1 VSAHFDV
8 SDDKMKSVSTDNLVR
23 PSVAVLGGC
32 GHVGLPLAL
41 SFAAKGCEV
50 TIVDINPAAVA
61 AVNQGV
67 VGFIEEGA
75 EELLRQHIGKN
86 LRATTDP
93 SAVSGA
99 ENVICVVG
107 TPIDEHLN
115 PQVDK
120 LVALVDDLKD
130 HLRAGQLFV
139 LRSTVFPGA
148 TQMMAQQ
155 LQAKVPGVDV
165 AFCPERVAQGYSLK
179 EIANLPQIVSGTS
192 ERARVR
198 ARSLFGLLTEKIL
211 ELDTTEAELSKL
223 FCNAWRYIVFAVAN
237 QFYAL
242 CAANGIDYYR
252 VWEAVTRDYP
262 RMQGLPK
269 AGFAAGPCLFKDTM
283 QLSAYFNNDFTLG
296 QSAML
301 VNEGLPRILMQQ
313 LRKQGLA
320 DKTVGIIGMAFK
332 GDNDDTRESLA
343 FKMKKLLAVECK
355 QVLCSDPYA
364 KHAGLVSLEEVLETA
379 DILVIGAP
387 HSVYKSLRPAQPTL
401 DPWNHLGRGGL
412 LA

>member
-1 VSAHFDV
+1 MKTVSPD
-8 SDDKMKSVSTDNLVR
+8 SSTP

-50 TIVDINPAAVA
+50 TIVDINPKAVES
-61 AVNQGV
+61 VNNGI
-67 VGFIEEGA
+67 VGFIEEGS
-75 EELLRQHIGKN
+75 EELLRRYIGKN
-86 LRATTDP
+86 LRATTDA
-93 SAVSGA
+93 SAVRNA
-99 ENVICVVG
+99 DNVICVVG

-120 LVALVDDLKD
+120 LIGLVDDLKP

-148 TQMMAQQ
+148 TQMMAHQMQ
-155 LQAKVPGVDV
+155 EKVPGVDI

-179 EIANLPQIVSGTS
+179 EIANLPQIVSGTTP
-192 ERARVR
+192 RARTR
-198 ARSLFGLLTEKIL
+198 ARALFGLLTEKIIEL
-211 ELDTTEAELSKL
+211 ETTEAELSKL

-301 VNEGLPRILMQQ
+301 VNEGQPRVLMQQ
-313 LRKQGLA
+313 LRKHGLA
-320 DKTVGIIGMAFK
+320 DKTVGILGMAFK

-355 QVLCSDPYA
+355 KVICSDPYV
-364 KHAGLVSLEEVLETA
+364 KSSSGLVPLEEVLETA
-379 DILVIGAP
+379 DIIVIGAP
-387 HSVYKSLRPAQPTL
+387 HSVYKTLRPTQPVL